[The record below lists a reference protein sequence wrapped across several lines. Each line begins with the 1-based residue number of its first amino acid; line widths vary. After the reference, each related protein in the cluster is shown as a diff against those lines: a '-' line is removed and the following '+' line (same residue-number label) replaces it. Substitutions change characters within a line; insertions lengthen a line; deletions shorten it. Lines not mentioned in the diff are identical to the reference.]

1 MIRKILL
8 LAGLVLAGQGALA
21 KDWDQIRFATE
32 GAYPPFNVTAPD
44 GSVQGFDVDIANALC
59 AEMKAKCSWVKQE
72 WDGMIPALMSRKFDA
87 IAASMSITAER
98 RKKVDFTDK
107 YYATPLALVARKGSP
122 LKPDLTALK
131 GKRIGVQRG
140 TVADNFAGRFWA
152 DHGVELVRYAKQE
165 EAYLD
170 LATGRIDAT
179 WVDALEA
186 DAGFLTKPAGQD
198 YDFSGSKIYGRNAD
212 EKAVIGEGVGI
223 AVRKRDTELRDKLNK
238 ALAAIRANGTY
249 EQIRKKY
256 FPHDIYGE

>member
-1 MIRKILL
+1 MKRSLL
-8 LAGLVLAGQGALA
+8 LAALLLASHTVMA

-32 GAYPPFNVTAPD
+32 GAYPPFNTTAPD

-59 AEMKAKCSWVKQE
+59 AEMKAKCTWVKQE

-87 IAASMSITAER
+87 ISASMSITEER
-98 RKKVDFTDK
+98 KKKVDFTDK
-107 YYATPLALVARKGSP
+107 YYATPLALVAKKGSA
-122 LKPDLTALK
+122 LKPELDSLK

-152 DHGVELVRYAKQE
+152 DHGVDLVRYAKQE
-165 EAYLD
+165 EVYLD
-170 LATGRIDAT
+170 LGAGRIDAT

-186 DAGFLTKPAGQD
+186 DGGFLTKPAGAD
-198 YDFSGSKIYGRNAD
+198 YDFAGSQVFGRNAE

-223 AVRKRDTELRDKLNK
+223 AIRKRDTELRDKLNT
-238 ALAAIRANGTY
+238 ALKAIRGNGTY
-249 EQIRKKY
+249 DEIRKKY